1 MSTKETVATV
11 KQGDRVV
18 YAIGGMEYNAV
29 ALGTAHFGYNP
40 AIRMH
45 SAFLNLVYLNEQGTP
60 VKIFGA
66 PLLGSEADDEHLDT
80 VAHESAK
87 RDPRFQGSVPDD
99 KDDIYDE
106 HRERIVSNPRTIG
119 WRTGYA
125 DDSLIPVAK
134 SVQPAPAESEL
145 LRSYETKPLQVTSG
159 STAADQ
165 DLAEAAQK
173 SQLEIAVASGSNLA
187 VVTLEAHPE
196 ITDPLLK
203 SSGIDGDAGDWT
215 QSGMD
220 ADGFPVAKGSVTD
233 VTEVSP
239 APPTLAPEP
248 AESSNLTPAEVTEV
262 PVTTAAVSTGVEDI
276 PLTDTIPALPG
287 YEVPSSMSVPV
298 VSTTTIA
305 GPSAVE
311 EIEAGGDGFGEAQ
324 TLGQT
329 QDGSAAT
336 TQPET
341 SASEGTTQT
350 E

>member
-1 MSTKETVATV
+1 MSTKETVAAI

-60 VKIFGA
+60 VRIFGA
-66 PLLGSEADDEHLDT
+66 PLLGSEADDEHIDT
-80 VAHESAK
+80 VAYESAK
-87 RDPRFQGSVPDD
+87 RDSRFQGSSSDD
-99 KDDIYDE
+99 MDDIYDE

-134 SVQPAPAESEL
+134 SVQPSPAESEL

-159 STAADQ
+159 STDADQ
-165 DLAEAAQK
+165 DLAEATQK
-173 SQLEIAVASGSNLA
+173 SQLEIAAAEGSNLA
-187 VVTLEAHPE
+187 AVTLEAHPE

-215 QSGMD
+215 QAGMD
-220 ADGFPVAKGSVTD
+220 ETGFPVSKGSDTD

-248 AESSNLTPAEVTEV
+248 AESSNLTPAEVTEAL
-262 PVTTAAVSTGVEDI
+262 VTTAAVPSDGTPFAELSDEEKANTTYPTWDGIVTSSGKTQEQIDAEHAQIDSETITPSEST
-276 PLTDTIPALPG
+276 
-287 YEVPSSMSVPV
+287 SS
-298 VSTTTIA
+298 
-305 GPSAVE
+305 
-311 EIEAGGDGFGEAQ
+311 
-324 TLGQT
+324 
-329 QDGSAAT
+329 
-336 TQPET
+336 
-341 SASEGTTQT
+341 QT